1 MNTNEQELS
10 KKDTIAVTIMGT
22 MVLVGMLLLLFW
34 GTNPIDSVFEQ
45 QYDPNIKIYQEQ
57 IQNNEL
63 NSIK

>member
-1 MNTNEQELS
+1 MNTQEQTLS

-22 MVLVGMLLLLFW
+22 GILIGMLLLLFW

-45 QYDPNIKIYQEQ
+45 QYDPNVKIYQEQ
-57 IQNNEL
+57 VQQNEL